1 MKFEE
6 LFDQRSI
13 VAMKLKDYIRE
24 RGFTKVSFAKKA
36 EISRPTLDKILNG
49 SIDNKSTFDKHLQK
63 VLAVLNISVDDLVF
77 FEAKP
82 KSDIV
87 DVVYSENAP
96 KDYRDSYDYQKSA
109 RERLNDVFASK
120 TSIDVSYKSNDTLL
134 CQMFRNG
141 MLSLGQIDTLRCDE
155 RVVVYTRSR
164 DDKSTALVAK
174 RTDNQQFKALLQDM
188 NVQIIF

>member
-96 KDYRDSYDYQKSA
+96 KDYKLSDKAQKQ
-109 RERLNDVFASK
+109 
-120 TSIDVSYKSNDTLL
+120 YGLL
-134 CQMFRNG
+134 MDI
-141 MLSLGQIDTLRCDE
+141 LELCDI
-155 RVVVYTRSR
+155 YY
-164 DDKSTALVAK
+164 
-174 RTDNQQFKALLQDM
+174 
-188 NVQIIF
+188 